1 MTMTYC
7 FYFILK
13 NLNTQPLLPHPVDLL
28 QNRQKICISLLQFLA
43 ERGIL
48 QSPYTSIHSMEAPI
62 MSQNL
67 FAKAYFFG
75 YYYFFGKK

>member
-1 MTMTYC
+1 MC
-7 FYFILK
+7 RKSPRSSFYIFHKFFIIFHLT
-13 NLNTQPLLPHPVDLL
+13 NPGGCV
-28 QNRQKICISLLQFLA
+28 
-43 ERGIL
+43 IL
-48 QSPYTSIHSMEAPI
+48 HSAYTSIHTTEAVP